1 MRERM
6 NERNQVRVKKK
17 IIQVFFKNIYFKL
30 LIISQDFPETIYVF
44 SWIIWNILK
53 NECSLNLL
61 VVKDYEN
68 I

>member
-17 IIQVFFKNIYFKL
+17 IIQVFFKNIYFKW

-53 NECSLNLL
+53 NECSL
-61 VVKDYEN
+61 
-68 I
+68 